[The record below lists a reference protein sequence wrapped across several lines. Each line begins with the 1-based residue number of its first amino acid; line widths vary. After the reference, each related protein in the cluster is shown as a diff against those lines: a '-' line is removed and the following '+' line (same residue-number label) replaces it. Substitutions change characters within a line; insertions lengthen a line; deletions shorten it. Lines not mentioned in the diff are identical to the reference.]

1 MPRTGPLYRRDLDK
15 LREPTARDDGVVEY
29 VDVVQ
34 NSPEWL
40 EARRGL
46 VTASN
51 FAVVM
56 REGKDGETALT
67 REDFLYRLAGE
78 ILSGE
83 VAESFKSEAMKRGN
97 LMEAEARE
105 RYILGT
111 FDDVRRVGFV
121 KRTIWSKIAGVDPF
135 IVGAS
140 PDALVG
146 DRGGLEIKTMAPHLL
161 IRQIERAVAGGDH
174 LAQIH
179 GTMWVCDLD
188 HVDLVFFYR
197 GKLNGPKFRFYR
209 DEAFI
214 ARIRNEVE
222 VFDHQLKKL
231 VAKIRLTGFA
241 R

>member
-1 MPRTGPLYRRDLDK
+1 M
-15 LREPTARDDGVVEY
+15 VEH

-51 FAVVM
+51 FAIVM
-56 REGKDGETALT
+56 REGKDGKAALT

-111 FDDVRRVGFV
+111 FENVRRVGFV
-121 KRTIWSKIAGVDPF
+121 KRTIASKIARVDPLV
-135 IVGAS
+135 IGAS

-146 DRGGLEIKTMAPHLL
+146 ARGGLEIKTMAPHLL
-161 IRQIERAVAGGDH
+161 IRQIERAVAPGEH
-174 LAQIH
+174 RPQVQ

-197 GKLNGPKFRFYR
+197 GRLTGPKYRIER
-209 DEAFI
+209 DETFI
-214 ARIRNEVE
+214 AQLRNEVE

-231 VAKIRLTGFA
+231 VAKIRRTGA
-241 R
+241 AS